1 MGMSVGEN
9 KGGAMAEM
17 NVVPLIDILLVL
29 LIIFMVIT
37 PLTPTGMDTLVPQ
50 PNPNQQQGLDAMVP
64 QPAIDGPNDPVDSI
78 IVLQVLSDG
87 GLRINQ
93 EPVAW
98 DHLADRMAAIYKE
111 RARKVAFIR
120 GEAPVEFALVA
131 RVIDVHGSGISVGLL
146 TPGLEQQR

>member
-1 MGMSVGEN
+1 MGMQL
-9 KGGAMAEM
+9 GGANRGTYTEM

-29 LIIFMVIT
+29 LVIFMSA
-37 PLTPTGMDTLVPQ
+37 PHQQKGLDASVPQ
-50 PNPNQQQGLDAMVP
+50 PTVERPT
-64 QPAIDGPNDPVDSI
+64 DPVEGI
-78 IVLQVLSDG
+78 IVLQVLSG
-87 GLRINQ
+87 GDLRINQ

-98 DHLADRMAAIYKE
+98 DHLADRMQAIYQG

-131 RVIDVHGSGISVGLL
+131 RAIDLLHGSGISVGLL

>member
-1 MGMSVGEN
+1 MGMQL
-9 KGGAMAEM
+9 GGANRGTYTEM

-29 LIIFMVIT
+29 LVIFMSA
-37 PLTPTGMDTLVPQ
+37 PH
-50 PNPNQQQGLDAMVP
+50 QQKGLDASVP
-64 QPAIDGPNDPVDSI
+64 RPTVARRTDPVDGI
-78 IVLQVLSDG
+78 IVLQVLSSGD
-87 GLRINQ
+87 LRINQ

-98 DHLADRMAAIYKE
+98 DHLADRMQAIYKE

-131 RVIDVHGSGISVGLL
+131 RAIDLLHGSGISVGLL

>member
-1 MGMSVGEN
+1 MGIQVG
-9 KGGAMAEM
+9 GGNRGTYTEM

-29 LIIFMVIT
+29 LVIFMSA
-37 PLTPTGMDTLVPQ
+37 PH
-50 PNPNQQQGLDAMVP
+50 QQKGLDAMVP
-64 QPAIDGPNDPVDSI
+64 QPAIDRPYNPEESI

-93 EPVAW
+93 EPVVW
-98 DHLADRMAAIYKE
+98 DHLADRMAAIYQE

-120 GEAPVEFALVA
+120 GEAPVEFASVA
-131 RVIDVHGSGISVGLL
+131 RAIDVLHGSGISVGLL

>member
-1 MGMSVGEN
+1 MMGMQL
-9 KGGAMAEM
+9 GGANRGTYTEM

-29 LIIFMVIT
+29 LVIFMSA
-37 PLTPTGMDTLVPQ
+37 PH
-50 PNPNQQQGLDAMVP
+50 QQKGLDASVP
-64 QPAIDGPNDPVDSI
+64 QATVERPVDGI
-78 IVLQVLSDG
+78 IVLQVLANGD
-87 GLRINQ
+87 LRINQ

-98 DHLADRMAAIYKE
+98 DHLADRIQAIYKE

-131 RVIDVHGSGISVGLL
+131 RAIDLLHGSGISVGLL

>member
-1 MGMSVGEN
+1 MMAMQV
-9 KGGAMAEM
+9 GGANRGTYTEM

-29 LIIFMVIT
+29 LVIFMSASH
-37 PLTPTGMDTLVPQ
+37 
-50 PNPNQQQGLDAMVP
+50 QQKGLKAMVP
-64 QPAIDGPNDPVDSI
+64 QPAIDRPNEPDDSI
-78 IVLQVLSDG
+78 VVQVLSEG

-98 DHLADRMAAIYKE
+98 DHLADRMEAIYKN

-131 RVIDVHGSGISVGLL
+131 RVVDVLHGSGISVGLL
-146 TPGLEQQR
+146 TPGLEQRR

>member
-1 MGMSVGEN
+1 MGIQVGSRN
-9 KGGAMAEM
+9 RGTYTEM

-29 LIIFMVIT
+29 LVIFMSA
-37 PLTPTGMDTLVPQ
+37 PH
-50 PNPNQQQGLDAMVP
+50 QQKGLDATVP
-64 QPAIDGPNDPVDSI
+64 QPAIDRPSDPVECI

-98 DHLADRMAAIYKE
+98 DHLADRMAAIYQE

-120 GEAPVEFALVA
+120 GEAPVEFASVA
-131 RVIDVHGSGISVGLL
+131 RAIDVLHGSGISVGLL

>member
-1 MGMSVGEN
+1 MMGMQL
-9 KGGAMAEM
+9 GGANRGTYTEM

-29 LIIFMVIT
+29 LVIFMSA
-37 PLTPTGMDTLVPQ
+37 PHQQKGLDASVPQ
-50 PNPNQQQGLDAMVP
+50 PTVERPLVG
-64 QPAIDGPNDPVDSI
+64 I
-78 IVLQVLSDG
+78 IVLQVFSNGD
-87 GLRINQ
+87 LRINQ

-98 DHLADRMAAIYKE
+98 DHLADRMQAIYKE

-131 RVIDVHGSGISVGLL
+131 RAIDLLHGSGISVGLL